1 MMLIQYIKK
10 QSSGRILSLKNINI
24 CLSLNSEVVYLNT
37 TFILKKKMMILMI
50 LKSLNKLRL
59 LFSN

>member
-1 MMLIQYIKK
+1 MFIQYIKK

-37 TFILKKKMMILMI
+37 TCILKKKNDITLI